1 MGNLFIAE
9 PPNSRIRRVDAV
21 TKVITTVAGNGAPG
35 VSGDGGLATKASIR
49 PAAVSVDGLGNLFIG
64 DGANFRVRKVPLGVP
79 GILLSTTAL
88 NFGNVVLN
96 TQSPPQTVTITNNG
110 TALLEF
116 FSIAASGRFRQSNTC
131 HSGVQPGAACQVSV
145 IFVPNSIGPQSA
157 VLTIRP
163 NIPGDA
169 RKLTLSGVGISQ

>member
-1 MGNLFIAE
+1 
-9 PPNSRIRRVDAV
+9 VDAV
-21 TKVITTVAGNGAPG
+21 TKVITTVAGNGTPG

-96 TQSPPQTVTITNNG
+96 TQSPPQTLTITNNG